1 MNDLCEIVTD
11 LFIAEAKLLKPASYG
26 LDSSLQRDHV
36 FNDVVAF
43 VSDLP
48 PRYALGVETPSEVL
62 LHMRLTSAVRMDPS
76 RAVVHIS
83 HLKDNV
89 PEEKTQRDHHVVTIS
104 CIDAHGLLEYITRL
118 LSSGGSSVL
127 DADVMLSS
135 DGIVLVSISL
145 ALCSMLIFLKHIS
158 LNNILLQD
166 RFVVAMKGRLR
177 LDKLSQSIEA
187 YLADQT
193 QGQLP
198 QQSETDSDS
207 PNSAKGQ
214 GRHQRSSSFHGQ
226 VPGPVYFHPPK
237 QKQEA
242 SPQELQ
248 QEIDSAVPLTQV
260 LEASTS
266 SNALTTNIV
275 PMRRNTPPGTVIHVG
290 GNMPQSLMQPYLPAP
305 NTSPSFISGTG
316 GEVVGSDTTETDHAT
331 GDSTERRRRPLVSR
345 EAVNFLL
352 PEDENREE
360 HKQSL
365 EALTALANAFDYSES
380 SLESRTIPLIPFEE
394 LMLIETLGMGRVS
407 TIYRAAWQKTSVDDS
422 SKALTDVQMVALK
435 VATVNQETGDTLHV
449 DELRREAD
457 IAAMLKHS
465 NVCDLVGVAADSEC
479 FCLAYEFC
487 EGGSLLSL
495 LSDTSRYYEY
505 LPIAL
510 DIANGM
516 AYLHARQVIH
526 RDLKPSNVL
535 LTRDHRAKISDF
547 GMSVAN
553 RGQELTAE
561 TGTYRYMA
569 PEVIRHESYSSNADV
584 YSFGILLWQLITR

>member
-1 MNDLCEIVTD
+1 
-11 LFIAEAKLLKPASYG
+11 
-26 LDSSLQRDHV
+26 
-36 FNDVVAF
+36 
-43 VSDLP
+43 
-48 PRYALGVETPSEVL
+48 
-62 LHMRLTSAVRMDPS
+62 
-76 RAVVHIS
+76 
-83 HLKDNV
+83 
-89 PEEKTQRDHHVVTIS
+89 
-104 CIDAHGLLEYITRL
+104 
-118 LSSGGSSVL
+118 
-127 DADVMLSS
+127 
-135 DGIVLVSISL
+135 
-145 ALCSMLIFLKHIS
+145 
-158 LNNILLQD
+158 
-166 RFVVAMKGRLR
+166 
-177 LDKLSQSIEA
+177 
-187 YLADQT
+187 
-193 QGQLP
+193 
-198 QQSETDSDS
+198 
-207 PNSAKGQ
+207 
-214 GRHQRSSSFHGQ
+214 
-226 VPGPVYFHPPK
+226 
-237 QKQEA
+237 
-242 SPQELQ
+242 
-248 QEIDSAVPLTQV
+248 
-260 LEASTS
+260 
-266 SNALTTNIV
+266 
-275 PMRRNTPPGTVIHVG
+275 
-290 GNMPQSLMQPYLPAP
+290 MPQSLMQPYLPAP